1 VLKSAGLAICFG
13 IFGASPLHAQS
24 LMSPEGTYFV
34 NLSVGVQPQERSFA
48 TSSTF
53 TSFNETGTTETD
65 QNIARATF
73 IDLSGGYQFTRRFAV
88 GVGVWG
94 ARADSAV
101 AASAALPD
109 ATLFNRF
116 QTVTFSADDLSQ
128 TTLGF
133 NVQFLIRQPLG
144 DRLDVTLSLGPTLL
158 LVRQQVGVVT
168 VTPNTLNA
176 VLEPV
181 TESKATLKAGHAG
194 VEVGVRLRDGF
205 GIGVFARY
213 AGGEVDLPSVPKLK
227 VGGTQIGGGLRF
239 RF

>member
-1 VLKSAGLAICFG
+1 MWLA
-13 IFGASPLHAQS
+13 AAAPLYAQS
-24 LMSPEGTYFV
+24 TLMSPEGTYFI
-34 NLSVGVQPQERSFA
+34 NLSVGVQPQERTFG

-53 TSFNETGTTETD
+53 VSFNENGATQTT

-73 IDLSGGYQFTRRFAV
+73 FDITGGYQLTKRF
-88 GVGVWG
+88 GFGLGIWG
-94 ARADSAV
+94 ARSDSAV
-101 AASAALPD
+101 SAAATLPD

-116 QTVTFSADDLSQ
+116 QTVSFSADDLSQ
-128 TTLGF
+128 LTTGF
-133 NVQFLIRQPLG
+133 NVQFLVRQPLG

-158 LVRQQVGVVT
+158 YVRQQVGRVE
-168 VTPNTLNA
+168 VTPNTMNA

-194 VEVGVRLRDGF
+194 LEVAVRLRDGI
-205 GIGVFARY
+205 GVGVFARY

-227 VGGTQIGGGLRF
+227 IGGTQAGGGLRF